1 MSACPSSIVAPW
13 STRSLREAGYPGFA
27 VAALVVGFVAYWFWL
42 RRAVGPAKCLAIGLV
57 IHALGFV
64 GIGWAYDVGLLFA
77 ATAVLFIAAPANLQY
92 LYINGVVPP
101 EKQGRLSGGI
111 QIVGAVAAALGLGLG
126 YSLWLGLKTSAEK
139 GSRRTKRDWAV
150 RRGVPEVFADSSLDI
165 SIARRHA
172 IAAASSQCLI
182 RAGGVALL
190 RRGGGSDPRVD
201 LAPQGRHPRA
211 RPARGLEEK
220 GVRLRRGRV
229 GAPAGDGVGVG
240 RRLRRGPHG
249 ADASAIN
256 MTQQN

>member
-1 MSACPSSIVAPW
+1 M
-13 STRSLREAGYPGFA
+13 
-27 VAALVVGFVAYWFWL
+27 

-139 GSRRTKRDWAV
+139 GTRRTKRDWAAAS
-150 RRGVPEVFADSSLDI
+150 PFF
-165 SIARRHA
+165 
-172 IAAASSQCLI
+172 AAAAALI
-182 RAGGVALL
+182 LASISLHKVVTLERVQREGSKKKEYDSVADEWVHQ
-190 RRGGGSDPRVD
+190 RVTESESDDDSVEA
-201 LAPQGRHPRA
+201 LT
-211 RPARGLEEK
+211 
-220 GVRLRRGRV
+220 VRTPL
-229 GAPAGDGVGVG
+229 
-240 RRLRRGPHG
+240 
-249 ADASAIN
+249 
-256 MTQQN
+256 Q